1 MGCNRLSREQIE
13 ARTKFLVRGLT
24 HLFELCQSNRRKLR
38 ALSYSPSKKP
48 PPPPHH
54 PLIIRSTTH
63 ELASWTTLLLPHVAL
78 RTWRQHGI
86 QPHRLRHP
94 ALIHSHVPESLRP
107 FVTCPIPSPTLS
119 PTRPA
124 QTLYDKGPQDAYFV
138 VFWAIAFTVL
148 REVCMK
154 GLFSPF
160 MRICLRSPPKIKGQE
175 REYAKARKKREHIVT
190 RFAEQGWS
198 WLYCS
203 VYWTFGVIVLRQ
215 NPSPTSPEQLWGT
228 YPPSLSLHLPSFTIS
243 PSLVGGSPAARY
255 HCEKRRR
262 DHWQMFG
269 HHILT
274 ITLIVGSYVMNFTQV
289 GVLIHCLMDFCDI
302 LLPLA
307 KMCSLSLLSTLRPHI
322 RRLPHSWFIT
332 RQIIP
337 FEWAPEQGRF
347 LTYRVYIGFVAML
360 SILWILAT
368 AWFYMACNVAI
379 RVVRGMG
386 AEDSRS
392 DDEDEDEEDALEQVP
407 ESVGTSTATK
417 SQEEADLRRRK

>member
-1 MGCNRLSREQIE
+1 
-13 ARTKFLVRGLT
+13 
-24 HLFELCQSNRRKLR
+24 
-38 ALSYSPSKKP
+38 
-48 PPPPHH
+48 
-54 PLIIRSTTH
+54 
-63 ELASWTTLLLPHVAL
+63 
-78 RTWRQHGI
+78 
-86 QPHRLRHP
+86 
-94 ALIHSHVPESLRP
+94 
-107 FVTCPIPSPTLS
+107 
-119 PTRPA
+119 
-124 QTLYDKGPQDAYFV
+124 
-138 VFWAIAFTVL
+138 
-148 REVCMK
+148 MK

-228 YPPSLSLHLPSFTIS
+228 YPAIPLPALTKFYYLSQLGWWFHQL
-243 PSLVGGSPAARY
+243 LVIN
-255 HCEKRRR
+255 CEKRRR

-307 KMCSLSLLSTLRPHI
+307 KMFRYLSLSTLCDLTFVVFLI
-322 RRLPHSWFIT
+322 SWFIT
-332 RQIIP
+332 RQVGLFLVIRTSYLDAPKFIP

-392 DDEDEDEEDALEQVP
+392 DEDESEEDALEQVP

-417 SQEEADLRRRK
+417 SEQEADLRKRK